1 MIENKTIANIIT
13 PPGKSGVGI
22 IRVSG
27 EQSFMII
34 DQLFKP
40 YDQQS
45 FMAKESHKAY
55 LGKVVRSNGSLLDEA
70 LVLLFKGPNS
80 FTGDDTVEIQAHGNP
95 FILREILKEILLLG
109 ARQSQA
115 GEFSR
120 QAFLNGK
127 LDLTQCE
134 GILDTI
140 NASNKLALQQSLS
153 QLEGSLRKKIKN
165 ISKELIKLSAYLEAT
180 IDFPDD
186 EIDSS
191 LSRTEI
197 AVKADN
203 IRKTTDNLLKTYQQG
218 KLIKEGITTVLIGQP
233 NAGKSSLLNCFLNED
248 RAIITELPGTTRDAI
263 EEQIIL
269 DELTLKLVDTAGFR
283 ETEDKIEK
291 IGIAK
296 TYDYIQIAQ
305 LVIFLIDASKGLTT
319 SDQKMLDHL
328 DRLEKKYLLVYNKAD
343 LLSQEILENN
353 VDRICISAKH
363 STGLE
368 ILMSRIKEIFLE
380 KESEELYLNNL
391 RYYESLNKVRTSI
404 ETFIRELSREDIPY
418 DLLTIHLKEAYQE
431 LSFITGEN
439 FTDELLEN
447 IFNQFCIGK

>member
-45 FMAKESHKAY
+45 FKAKESHKAY

-115 GEFSR
+115 GEFTR

-165 ISKELIKLSAYLEAT
+165 ISKELIQLSAYLEAT

-203 IRKTTDNLLKTYQQG
+203 IRKTTDDLLKTYQQG

-233 NAGKSSLLNCFLNED
+233 NAGKSSLLNSFLNED

-343 LLSQEILENN
+343 LLSQEILEKN
-353 VDRICISAKH
+353 VGRIYISAKH

-404 ETFIRELSREDIPY
+404 ETFIRELSREYITY
-418 DLLTIHLKEAYQE
+418 DLLTIHLKEAYQ
-431 LSFITGEN
+431 
-439 FTDELLEN
+439 
-447 IFNQFCIGK
+447 

>member
-45 FMAKESHKAY
+45 FKAKESHKAY

-115 GEFSR
+115 GEFTR

-165 ISKELIKLSAYLEAT
+165 ISKELIQLSAYLEAT

-203 IRKTTDNLLKTYQQG
+203 IRKTTDDLLKTYQQG

-233 NAGKSSLLNCFLNED
+233 NAGKSSLLNSFLNED

-343 LLSQEILENN
+343 LLSQEILEKN
-353 VDRICISAKH
+353 VGRIYISAKH

>member
-45 FMAKESHKAY
+45 FKAKESHKAY

-115 GEFSR
+115 GEFTR

-165 ISKELIKLSAYLEAT
+165 ISKELIQLSAYLEAT

-197 AVKADN
+197 AVKADD
-203 IRKTTDNLLKTYQQG
+203 IRKTTDDLLKTYQQG

-233 NAGKSSLLNCFLNED
+233 NAGKSSLLNSFLNED

-343 LLSQEILENN
+343 LLSQEILEKN
-353 VDRICISAKH
+353 VGRIYISAKH